1 MKKVFFVFCLGLM
14 AFLSNPVSTNATE
27 VNLNY
32 ESLQNSQRVTFHVVD
47 ENGNPIPGVTIR
59 IKGTTTGVV
68 TDGDGKAEL
77 DVPYGATL
85 EISYIGYRT
94 QEVVF
99 NGMTSFN
106 IVLQPDGEGFRLR

>member
-14 AFLSNPVSTNATE
+14 AFLSNPVSTNAKD

-32 ESLQNSQRVTFHVVD
+32 ESFQNSQRVTFHVVD
-47 ENGNPIPGVTIR
+47 ENGNPMPGVIIM

-68 TDGDGKAEL
+68 TDMDGKAEL

-85 EISYIGYRT
+85 EISYLGYAT

-99 NGMTSFN
+99 NGTTSFN
-106 IVLQPDGEGFRLR
+106 IAMQPDLG